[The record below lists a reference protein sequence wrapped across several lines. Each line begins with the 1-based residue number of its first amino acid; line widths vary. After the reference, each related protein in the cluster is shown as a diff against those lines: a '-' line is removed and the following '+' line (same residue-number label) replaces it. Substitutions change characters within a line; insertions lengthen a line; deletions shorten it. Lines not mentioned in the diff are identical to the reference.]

1 MTSCPCGYC
10 SGVLHYQNTKPQP
23 ENDMFRTPSP
33 SPASFVERRLTPR
46 CGDGG
51 AAPAR
56 IHRERDFGV
65 GYGSSSGYAS
75 NRSYAVP
82 QARYFRC
89 R

>member
-1 MTSCPCGYC
+1 M
-10 SGVLHYQNTKPQP
+10 NTVT
-23 ENDMFRTPSP
+23 FL
-33 SPASFVERRLTPR
+33 AAAFVERRKTSRPTALT
-46 CGDGG
+46 

-75 NRSYAVP
+75 NRRYADSRV
-82 QARYFRC
+82 QTFFRC